1 MRILILG
8 AGDVGTHLARVLSMV
23 GEVVVMD
30 RSPDALAQIEESLD
44 VLTVKGDV
52 THRRSLLGVDAHKTE
67 LVVAVTGSDDTNLI
81 GAALA
86 AELGAER
93 TVARVDDPNF
103 YDSKAGIEEGILGVH
118 AVLCASLL
126 VGQELLRLIAAEDAD
141 ATCILARGSL
151 MLTALKLRGSE
162 PVCGEKVSDLELPA
176 LTRIELVQRDGRAL
190 RPVEVARFE
199 VGDELLVMGPP
210 VAAIQGTRKIRGLP
224 PKRGM
229 LIGGGDVGMQLG
241 KLLGQLERRVQIV
254 ERSAPRAEQLAE
266 ELPHVNVILGD
277 GSSIATLRDEHIGTA
292 DYVVAVTRSDEVNL
306 MACLLARDLGVQATY
321 TLLHRHGYDEVYRHL
336 GVRGTT
342 GPHDVL
348 AAAVTQFLPS
358 DQAPPVPFGN
368 TGLDCRELRLPTAGA
383 FSRPVQD
390 LALPAGIHLVGRAWR
405 GRSLEPTHPL
415 TPGQSLVF
423 VAPRDK
429 RAALDRRL
437 KRLLLELA

>member
-210 VAAIQGTRKIRGLP
+210 RRSHPGHTQDQRPSPQARHADWRWGRWHAAGQVAGTVGATRPNRGTLSTQGRTTR
-224 PKRGM
+224 
-229 LIGGGDVGMQLG
+229 
-241 KLLGQLERRVQIV
+241 RRT
-254 ERSAPRAEQLAE
+254 APRE
-266 ELPHVNVILGD
+266 
-277 GSSIATLRDEHIGTA
+277 
-292 DYVVAVTRSDEVNL
+292 
-306 MACLLARDLGVQATY
+306 RDLGRRFVD
-321 TLLHRHGYDEVYRHL
+321 RH
-336 GVRGTT
+336 
-342 GPHDVL
+342 
-348 AAAVTQFLPS
+348 
-358 DQAPPVPFGN
+358 
-368 TGLDCRELRLPTAGA
+368 
-383 FSRPVQD
+383 
-390 LALPAGIHLVGRAWR
+390 
-405 GRSLEPTHPL
+405 
-415 TPGQSLVF
+415 
-423 VAPRDK
+423 APR
-429 RAALDRRL
+429 
-437 KRLLLELA
+437 